1 MDLRLKTIRSGW
13 TVILPLVALLAAVP
27 VLAGVP
33 AAPGSATDIP
43 ALDQATASSLA
54 RLALGCLRQEY
65 PNKLDHVMSDA
76 GEVQA
81 PRRLHPAF
89 YGCFDW
95 HSAVHG
101 HWLLVTLLQRFP
113 DLESA
118 AEIRRALD
126 ENLSEANLAAE
137 AAYLRQSDSKS
148 FERTYGWAWLLKL
161 AEALHGWDDPDG
173 RRWSAHLQP
182 LAEAFAGRYLDFLP
196 RQTYP
201 IRTGVHP
208 NTAFG
213 LAFALDWARA
223 VGQAPL
229 ERLILERARS
239 YYLLDRECPSG
250 WEPGGEDFFS
260 PCLMEADLMRRV
272 LPAPEFTPWLKA
284 FLPGLGR
291 DKGESRFVPAV
302 VADRTDPKIVHLDGL
317 NLSRAWCL
325 YGIAAALP
333 RGSAQRQDLVRLG
346 DTHAQ
351 AALAHVASGNYEG
364 EHWLASFALL
374 ALGARQ
380 DVAGSPQKDH

>member
-1 MDLRLKTIRSGW
+1 MNPIARRDGKSWRSLWVLG
-13 TVILPLVALLAAVP
+13 ILLASGAA
-27 VLAGVP
+27 LAGAAAEP
-33 AAPGSATDIP
+33 APPPADIP
-43 ALDQATASSLA
+43 ALDRATAGSLA
-54 RLALGCLRQEY
+54 GLALGCLQKEY
-65 PNKLDHVMSDA
+65 PNKLDHVMGTVEA
-76 GEVQA
+76 VQA

-95 HSAVHG
+95 HSSVHG
-101 HWLLVTLLQRFP
+101 HWLLVTLLKRFP
-113 DLESA
+113 DLENA
-118 AEIRRALD
+118 AAIRHALD
-126 ENLSEANLAAE
+126 ENLSAANLAAE
-137 AAYLRQSDSKS
+137 ADYLKGADRKS

-161 AEALHGWDDPDG
+161 AEALYAWDDPDG
-173 RRWSAHLQP
+173 RRWSANLEP
-182 LAEAFAGRYLDFLP
+182 LARAFASRYLDFLP

-223 VGQAPL
+223 TGHAEL
-229 ERLILERARS
+229 ERLVVERARS
-239 YYLLDRECPSG
+239 YYLLDRDCPAG

-272 LPAPEFTPWLKA
+272 LPAREYDPWLKA

-291 DKGESRFVPAV
+291 DRDAGRFVPAV

-325 YGIAAALP
+325 YGIAAAQP
-333 RGSAQRQDLVRLG
+333 RGSASRRALVRLG
-346 DTHAQ
+346 DTHAR
-351 AALAHVASGNYEG
+351 AAMAHVTSGNYEG

-374 ALGARQ
+374 ALEARE
-380 DVAGSPQKDH
+380 AEAAR